1 MSWGFKGLVIHD
13 YKTDNIFMDSRQMLY
28 AGNDL
33 ILTSTTIIV
42 ADIVIALGLT
52 TWGFFAIF
60 VIFAI
65 RYFLTRRKLNKKEE
79 AQK

>member
-1 MSWGFKGLVIHD
+1 MSWGFKGLVIYD

-52 TWGFFAIF
+52 T
-60 VIFAI
+60 
-65 RYFLTRRKLNKKEE
+65 
-79 AQK
+79 